1 MKNPTYIT
9 KNRLG
14 IYYFQYSYTYQNN
27 EDSNEIKRALF
38 RKSLRTRD
46 KKEATLRAKFAWI
59 FMTKIQ
65 KKYFK
70 NAELL
75 GIGMKL
81 LAQWDFVTSQDWGSA
96 DDFLAELD
104 DDEIELL
111 ELAEKQREQDF
122 LESKHYQRLK
132 VDEKKTEDKK
142 SPFLSELIKKW
153 LLQKERVV
161 KESTMA
167 SYRNQIS
174 LFEAVIKEI
183 YGKDIRILNI
193 DSELI
198 REFNIILTQ
207 LPANRNAEIYQGK
220 SYKELALLKVEKIS
234 SKTYHYYIN
243 VVIDFL
249 TWSEAQGYI
258 ENTKLKT
265 ILQSSKKSVAKRGKF
280 NKVDFDPRDLKKI
293 FLSKP
298 YMTGSFKRAT
308 DYWLPLIALFTGA
321 RLGEICQLRVADI
334 KKEDNIYCIDINEDD
349 EGKSVKTKDSSVRL
363 IPIHQVLLDLGLN
376 EYVEELKRN
385 KKTNLFDINYGI
397 IRGQYHSV
405 QKHMSAYLKKIGI
418 VSTDKK
424 SKSFHSFR
432 HTVRTRLTELDV
444 PERTID
450 AIVGHASEARSIGS
464 KIYTHSKLLNQ
475 KVTAMKKLEYD
486 IDFSKIKKW
495 QDCKFASL

>member
-14 IYYFQYSYTYQNN
+14 IYYFQYSYTYQI
-27 EDSNEIKRALF
+27 EESSNHEKKGLF
-38 RKSLRTRD
+38 RKSLGTRN
-46 KKEATLRAKFAWI
+46 KKEALLKAKFAWI
-59 FMTKIQ
+59 VMTKIQ

-70 NAELL
+70 NAELF

-81 LAQWDFVTSQDWGSA
+81 LAQFDYVSTLDWDSVN
-96 DDFLAELD
+96 DFLAELD
-104 DDEIELL
+104 EDDSELL
-111 ELAEKQREQDF
+111 DLAIKQREQDF
-122 LESKHYQRLK
+122 LEFGVFHKTNT
-132 VDEKKTEDKK
+132 DKKRIEDKK

-153 LLQKERVV
+153 LLQKERIV

-167 SYRNQIS
+167 SYRNRIYF
-174 LFEAVIKEI
+174 FEELIKEL
-183 YGKDIRILNI
+183 YGKDLRILNL
-193 DSELI
+193 DPDLI
-198 REFNIILTQ
+198 REFNIILNQ
-207 LPANRNAEIYQGK
+207 LPANRNANIYQGK
-220 SYKELALLKVEKIS
+220 SFKELASMKVEKIS

-249 TWSEAQGYI
+249 TWCEAQGYI

-265 ILQSSKKSVAKRGKF
+265 ILQSSKKGVAKKGKF
-280 NKVDFDPRDLKKI
+280 NKVDFDSNDLKNI
-293 FLSKP
+293 FLSKH

-321 RLGEICQLRVADI
+321 RLGEICQLKITDI
-334 KKEDNIYCIDINEDD
+334 KKEEGVYCIDINEDD
-349 EGKSVKTKDSSVRL
+349 EDKSIKTKNSSVRI
-363 IPIHQVLLDLGLN
+363 IPIHQVLLDLGFM
-376 EYVEELKRN
+376 EYV
-385 KKTNLFDINYGI
+385 KKIKEVKKENIFDINYGI

-432 HTVRTRLTELDV
+432 HTVRTRLTELDI

-464 KIYTHSKLLNQ
+464 KMYTHSKLIKQ
-475 KVTAMKKLEYD
+475 KVDAIKKLQYE

-495 QDCKFASL
+495 QDCKFAFL